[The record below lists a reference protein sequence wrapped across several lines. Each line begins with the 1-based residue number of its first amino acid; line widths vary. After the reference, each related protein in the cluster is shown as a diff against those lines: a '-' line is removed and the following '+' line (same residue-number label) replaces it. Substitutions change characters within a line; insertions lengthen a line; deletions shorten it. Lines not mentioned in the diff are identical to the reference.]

1 MTITAQERVFEH
13 HYKPRGA
20 AKELLGCRDPEVLM
34 AGPAGTG
41 KSRACLE
48 KLHLVAMKYPGMRGL
63 IVRKTLRSLSS
74 AALDTW
80 RSDVVTEALKTGIV
94 RYHGGSAEQ
103 PPQYIYS
110 NGSAVLIGGMD
121 TTGDEVPKIMSAQY
135 DFIYVQEATELKQ
148 EDWEA
153 LTTRLRNN
161 KMPYQQ
167 LIADCNPGPPTHWLK
182 RRCDLGKALML
193 HSRHEDNPRLYD
205 NEGVVTEEGAP
216 YMARLDALEGVR
228 RLRLRDGIWAAAEG
242 LVFEGFDQAVHVVP
256 ADSIPVGEDWP
267 AYWCI
272 DFGFTNPFTFQCWR
286 EDHDG
291 RLYLTHEL
299 YGTQT
304 LVEDWAQK
312 ILALRL
318 APFPDVVI
326 CDHDAEDR
334 ATLEKHLG
342 IPTVAAKKGVSDGIQ
357 AVATRLRPARDG
369 KPRLFIFEN
378 SLIERDQELMNRK
391 KPTCVVEEFPGYVWA
406 SKPGGM
412 MKEEPVK
419 ADDHGLDALRYMVA
433 QLDLRGEYNIRWL

>member
-1 MTITAQERVFEH
+1 MVIVVEDLVHAF
-13 HYKPRGA
+13 KPRGA
-20 AKELLGCRDPEVLM
+20 ALELFNHRDREILM

-48 KLHLVAMKYPGMRGL
+48 KLNAVAMRYPGMRGL
-63 IVRKTLRSLSS
+63 IVRKTQQSLSS
-74 AALDTW
+74 TALDTW
-80 RSDVVTEALKTGIV
+80 RKAVLPENLAKGMVKF
-94 RYHGGSAEQ
+94 YGGSAAE
-103 PPQYIYS
+103 PPQYRYD
-110 NGSAVLIGGMD
+110 NGSTILIGGMD
-121 TTGDEVPKIMSAQY
+121 TTGDQIPKIMSSEY
-135 DFIYVQEATELKQ
+135 DFIYVQEATELKE

-153 LTTRLRNN
+153 LTTRLRNW
-161 KMPYQQ
+161 KIPEYQQ
-167 LIADCNPGPPTHWLK
+167 MIADCNPGPPTHWLK
-182 RRCDLGKALML
+182 RRCDLGKTLML
-193 HSRHEDNPRLYD
+193 HSRHEDNPMLYD
-205 NEGVVTEEGAP
+205 DAGVLTEKGAP
-216 YMARLDALEGVR
+216 YMATLDALTGVR

-242 LVFEGFDQAVHVVP
+242 LVFDGFDAAVHVVARFEVP
-256 ADSIPVGEDWP
+256 EDWP
-267 AYWCI
+267 AYWCV

-286 EDHDG
+286 EDPDG

-318 APFPDVVI
+318 APFPNVVI

-342 IPTVAAKKGVSDGIQ
+342 TPSVAAKKTVSDGIQ
-357 AVATRLRPARDG
+357 AVATRLRPAGDG
-369 KPRLFIFEN
+369 KPRLFIFED
-378 SLIERDQELMNRK
+378 SLVERDQELMNRK

-406 SKPGGM
+406 SKPGGL

-433 QLDLRGEYNIRWL
+433 QLDLRGEYRIRWLG